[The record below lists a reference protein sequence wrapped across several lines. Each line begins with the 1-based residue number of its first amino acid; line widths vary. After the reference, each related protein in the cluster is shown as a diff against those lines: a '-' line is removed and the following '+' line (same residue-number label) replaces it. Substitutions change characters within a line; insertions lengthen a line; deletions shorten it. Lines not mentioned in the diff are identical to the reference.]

1 MMKVFKSLYIIWVVF
16 WGIILLYGSLYAYFS
31 DMEFFGDMLKSSFF
45 IYSYP
50 LLPYLSYLVL
60 KKVIESKNIFIYFY
74 LFLFIFIYFYLF
86 LFIAGSFLNYMIALG
101 IYTLS
106 FLIISI
112 KFRRKFPLYFSLLFS
127 TFLYFS
133 LLLFILW

>member
-1 MMKVFKSLYIIWVVF
+1 MMKVLKSLYIIWVVF

-74 LFLFIFIYFYLF
+74 LFLFI
-86 LFIAGSFLNYMIALG
+86 AGSFLNYMIALG